1 MSSPVRII
9 IADEH
14 SLYRTGIK
22 TVLSNKSDIKIVGEV
37 DTGIA
42 LTEMLKGLED
52 VDIILLSNTLPRVL
66 GNYNTLL
73 GLKKAYPALKVIVL
87 MESSVS
93 LETVKKAMHDGAD
106 TCLLRKEPAG
116 NIHKTILS
124 VNTGKFYLNDLTTKA
139 AISLIRNTPSGRS
152 QTFITATLSD
162 KEKSILTLM
171 CEEKTTQEIA
181 GIMEISPRTVESI
194 REKLKEKTGAKS
206 MVGLAL
212 YAVAS
217 DIVESK
223 ELV

>member
-42 LTEMLKGLED
+42 LTEMLKGLKD
-52 VDIILLSNTLPRVL
+52 VDIILLSNTLPPVL
-66 GNYNTLL
+66 GNYNTLV
-73 GLKKAYPALKVIVL
+73 GLKKTYPALKVIFL
-87 MESSVS
+87 MENSVS
-93 LETVKKAMHDGAD
+93 LETVTKAVHDGANS
-106 TCLLRKEPAG
+106 CILRKETADAL
-116 NIHKTILS
+116 HKTIIS
-124 VNTGKFYLNDLTTKA
+124 VYNGEFHFNDITTKA
-139 AISLIRNTPSGRS
+139 TLSLIRNPSSGRPQS
-152 QTFITATLSD
+152 LISVTLND
-162 KEKSILTLM
+162 KEKGVLVLM

-181 GIMEISPRTVESI
+181 GVMEISPRTVESI

-217 DIVESK
+217 GIVESK

>member
-1 MSSPVRII
+1 
-9 IADEH
+9 
-14 SLYRTGIK
+14 
-22 TVLSNKSDIKIVGEV
+22 
-37 DTGIA
+37 
-42 LTEMLKGLED
+42 
-52 VDIILLSNTLPRVL
+52 
-66 GNYNTLL
+66 
-73 GLKKAYPALKVIVL
+73 
-87 MESSVS
+87 
-93 LETVKKAMHDGAD
+93 
-106 TCLLRKEPAG
+106 
-116 NIHKTILS
+116 
-124 VNTGKFYLNDLTTKA
+124 
-139 AISLIRNTPSGRS
+139 LIRNTPSGRS